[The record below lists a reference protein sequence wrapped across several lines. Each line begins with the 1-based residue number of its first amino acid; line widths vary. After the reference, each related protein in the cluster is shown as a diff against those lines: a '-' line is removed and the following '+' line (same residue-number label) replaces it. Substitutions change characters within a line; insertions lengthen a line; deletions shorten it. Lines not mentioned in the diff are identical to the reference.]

1 MDDFGL
7 STSSSSTGGTAVP
20 SSSRGGGGGPSSSSA
35 APASSYHHHD
45 PLREFDE
52 DTEMIPRSSS
62 TQSLKQQH
70 SVLDT
75 PSQAQVPPPPPTP
88 PVRDPEIPAT
98 RISALA
104 LQALRQ
110 PRASPITS
118 KTPSSALSKPAPPP
132 HHHHD
137 PFVQS
142 SSSTSTTSTSSTSQV
157 QQPPISLPYTSSRSL
172 NDGGPTSSPPGASFF
187 PMLSSPGRPYQSRLL
202 GLSTAP
208 GPGAIYHGDTP
219 AKEGPVDDDEEERQ
233 VGKGKRVNRE
243 REESKESIDSFASSS
258 RWDQSEV
265 TTPVNSRRRQEEAEE
280 EEEDE
285 LEDDYDPSSSVVP
298 QEKQQRGGNGMFESS
313 DVGEEEEEEEG
324 EADEDEGRLED

>member
-233 VGKGKRVNRE
+233 VGKGKRVTRE

-265 TTPVNSRRRQEEAEE
+265 TTPVNPRRRQEEEAEK

-298 QEKQQRGGNGMFESS
+298 QEKQQRGGIFESS

-324 EADEDEGRLED
+324 EGDEDEGRLED